1 MFIIFDTTKAIA
13 QFGERTIVRAGM
25 TVSDLSNAGVNFI
38 RDFDMKT
45 GWILRQAAP
54 LMLDGKRVTWSF
66 NFKDERLEVVKFA
79 ISHELERNTDVVREQ
94 HDAFL
99 FAELG
104 PADEKSAHYTVYRY
118 RWGKISSGV
127 DVRNGSSSISVRWIE
142 SQNGVQN
149 VVTSMR

>member
-1 MFIIFDTTKAIA
+1 VFINFDTANGLV

-25 TVSDLSNAGVNFI
+25 TVSDLKNVGVTFI

-45 GWILRQAAP
+45 GWVLRQAAP

-66 NFKDERLEVVKFA
+66 SFKDERLEVVRFA
-79 ISHELERNTDVVREQ
+79 ISHELERNIDLVREK

-104 PADEKSAHYTVYRY
+104 PADEESTYYTVYRY
-118 RWGKISSGV
+118 QWGEISSGV
-127 DVRNGSSSISVRWIE
+127 DVRNGSSSISVRWI
-142 SQNGVQN
+142 G
-149 VVTSMR
+149 